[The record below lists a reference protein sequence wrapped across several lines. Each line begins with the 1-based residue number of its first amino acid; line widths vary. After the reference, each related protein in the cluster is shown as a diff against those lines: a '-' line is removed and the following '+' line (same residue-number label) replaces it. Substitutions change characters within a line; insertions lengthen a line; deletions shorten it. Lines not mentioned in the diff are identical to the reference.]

1 VKKPPWPARLYVWAT
16 YRLYHEFAWAYD
28 AAAWLVSLG
37 RWAGWRRMA
46 LDYVR
51 GPRILE
57 VGFGTGELLL
67 EMARRGLQ
75 AMGLD
80 ASPEMQRI
88 TARKMRRH
96 RLGLP
101 RVRALA
107 QAMPFASGCFDA
119 VIATFPAGYILQ
131 PATLHEVSR
140 LLRPARQG
148 NGTGGGRFIVVGMVL
163 RPKTRPLRWAERL
176 LFGTPATDLIERFE
190 QLARQAG
197 LGITVTEHRGRLFTL
212 PVLIAEPFDPERP
225 GPEKFGQGS

>member
-1 VKKPPWPARLYVWAT
+1 MKKAPWPARLYVWAT
-16 YRLYHEFAWAYD
+16 YRLYHEFSWAYD

-46 LDYVR
+46 LNYVD

-75 AMGLD
+75 AIGLD

-96 RLGLP
+96 RLDPP
-101 RVRALA
+101 RVQALA
-107 QAMPFASGCFDA
+107 QAMPFVSGCFDA

-131 PATLHEVSR
+131 PETLHEVSR
-140 LLRPARQG
+140 LLRSPSQG
-148 NGTGGGRFIVVGMVL
+148 TGTGGGRFVVVGMVL
-163 RPKTRPLRWAERL
+163 RPNIRPLCWAERL
-176 LFGTPATDLIERFE
+176 LFGVPATDLVERFG
-190 QLARQAG
+190 QLAREAR
-197 LGITVTEHRGRLFTL
+197 LCVTVTEHRGRLFTL
-212 PVLIAEPFDPERP
+212 PVLIAEPF
-225 GPEKFGQGS
+225 GPEEFGSEGFGRGL